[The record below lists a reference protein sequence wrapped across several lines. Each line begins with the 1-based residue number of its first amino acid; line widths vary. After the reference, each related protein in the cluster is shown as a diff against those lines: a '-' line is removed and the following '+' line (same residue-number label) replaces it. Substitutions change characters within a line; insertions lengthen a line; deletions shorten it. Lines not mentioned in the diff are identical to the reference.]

1 MKISEVIEK
10 LQKIQ
15 SEHGDCECGCLCETD
30 DIWDDDIEYFFK
42 TVENVQF
49 HKGFKISSCGKDL
62 LIDCVDLDLKCYE
75 QK

>member
-30 DIWDDDIEYFFK
+30 DMCDDDIEYFFK

-49 HKGFKISSCGKDL
+49 HKGFKISSGGKEKEIDL
-62 LIDCVDLDLKCYE
+62 VDFNFRVF
-75 QK
+75 